1 MTMSIK
7 GTQTEKNLLAAFQ
20 GESMARNK
28 YTFFAQRA
36 KQENHPEIAAL
47 FDSLSTNEAM
57 HGKLLYQK
65 LMGIGN
71 TTENLQAAAAG
82 EYGEWSSMYPDFAAQ
97 ARQEGFEDIALL
109 FENIAKIEKDHE
121 MRFMQALVQLQEA
134 GAAAETASAPV
145 AAPKTVTVQG
155 YRCQFC
161 GATFEHRPDVCEVC
175 GAIGSFEET
184 SFKKTI

>member
-1 MTMSIK
+1 MSIK

-71 TTENLQAAAAG
+71 TTENLQAAASG
-82 EYGEWSSMYPDFAAQ
+82 EYGEWSSMYPEFAAQ
-97 ARQEGFEDIALL
+97 ARQEGFEDIAVL

-121 MRFMQALVQLQEA
+121 MRFMQALLQLQSA
-134 GAAAETASAPV
+134 GAAEESNA

-161 GATFEHRPDVCEVC
+161 GATFGHRPDVCEVC

-184 SFKKTI
+184 SFKKTV

>member
-1 MTMSIK
+1 MSIK

-47 FDSLSTNEAM
+47 FDSLATNETM

-65 LMGIGN
+65 LTGIGN
-71 TTENLQAAAAG
+71 TTENLQTAASG
-82 EYGEWSSMYPDFAAQ
+82 EYGEWSSMYPEFAAQ
-97 ARQEGFEDIALL
+97 ARQDGFEDIAVL

-121 MRFMQALVQLQEA
+121 MRFMQALLQLQSA
-134 GAAAETASAPV
+134 GAPAEAPSA

-161 GATFEHRPDVCEVC
+161 GATFDHRPDVCEVC

-184 SFKKTI
+184 SFKKTV